1 MMALTHMAISAAGVG
16 FALGTIEPGV
26 MALAVLG
33 SQLPDMDSS
42 QSWIGQICY
51 PLARI
56 LEARFPHRT
65 LTHSFLATI
74 GIGVVGLPLM
84 VWGDWR
90 WWMALWLGH
99 LLSCFADTFT
109 KQGVQLFYPAPAWC
123 VCGANPNKRLRTG
136 GTGEYWVL
144 AGAIALLCVNVY
156 FVSAGGLLFK
166 ASQTLGLK
174 EGAQRTYNE
183 QAANHQLYAQVTGV
197 WVSDRSRAD
206 GRYPIV
212 ASEGTDFVVQTPK
225 GLAKTGTQIVTTKV
239 AVEIGEAATVQT
251 QTISLNDEGVE
262 RLEALAR
269 EYPGALVSGE
279 LVVDAPEL
287 LRLAAVG
294 ADQLATI
301 ELVGGTMKVKY
312 RSIGQLVADLREQYV
327 TGSLVI
333 RTNLKSNL

>member
-1 MMALTHMAISAAGVG
+1 MMALTHMAIAMAGVG
-16 FALGTIEPGV
+16 FAVGSASPMVLG
-26 MALAVLG
+26 LAVVG
-33 SQLPDMDSS
+33 SQLPDLDCS

-51 PLARI
+51 PLARF

-65 LTHSFLATI
+65 LTHSFLAT
-74 GIGVVGLPLM
+74 GAIGVLALPLLLM
-84 VWGDWR
+84 GEWR
-90 WWMALWLGH
+90 WWFAIWGGH
-99 LLSCFADTFT
+99 LISVFSDTFT
-109 KQGVQLFYPAPAWC
+109 KQGVQLFYPVPVWC
-123 VCGANPNKRLRTG
+123 VCGANPNRRLRTG
-136 GTGEYWVL
+136 GPGEYWVL
-144 AGAIALLCVNVY
+144 SGAIGLLCANLWLT
-156 FVSAGGLLFK
+156 SNGGLLMQ

-174 EGAQRTYNE
+174 EGGVRTYNE

-197 WVSDRSRAD
+197 WASDRSRAD

-212 ASEGTDFVVQTPK
+212 ASEGTDFVVKTPK

-251 QTISLNDEGVE
+251 QTIVLNDEGVE

-287 LRLAAVG
+287 LRLAVVG

-301 ELVGGTMKVKY
+301 NLTGNTLKVTYHPLDRLVM
-312 RSIGQLVADLREQYV
+312 DLREQYV
-327 TGSLVI
+327 TGSLSV
-333 RTNLKSNL
+333 RFQA